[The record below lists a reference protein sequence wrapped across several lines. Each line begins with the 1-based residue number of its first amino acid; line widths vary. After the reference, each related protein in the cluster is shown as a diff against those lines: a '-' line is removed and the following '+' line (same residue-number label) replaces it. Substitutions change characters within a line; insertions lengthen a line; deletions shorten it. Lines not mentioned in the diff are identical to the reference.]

1 MYSTQQIIDKKENA
15 EELEELDKIA
25 KYKKYLADNNYAFND
40 EIQQFIVQT
49 VNKYRIKME
58 VKNFYMSK
66 DGNDHLSN
74 QINTLNTL
82 EAMISQYMF
91 IKSAKKNKVI
101 TNE

>member
-1 MYSTQQIIDKKENA
+1 MYSTQQIIDKKEYA

-49 VNKYRIKME
+49 INKYRIKMGA
-58 VKNFYMSK
+58 KNFYMSK

>member
-1 MYSTQQIIDKKENA
+1 MYSTQQIIDKKEYA

-82 EAMISQYMF
+82 EAMISQYIF

>member
-1 MYSTQQIIDKKENA
+1 MYSTQQIIDKKEYA

-25 KYKKYLADNNYAFND
+25 KYKKYLADNNYAIND

-82 EAMISQYMF
+82 EAMISQYTF
-91 IKSAKKNKVI
+91 IQSAKKNKVI